1 MHILLCLWQ
10 RFNVQALHVLS
21 MALMFIPHLCDP
33 DVAFIRIGRD
43 LCRSMVGFHSLAILP

>member
-1 MHILLCLWQ
+1 LWQ